1 MALFSSYRSNH
12 FVIHQLTRR
21 AVLSRYRGTALG
33 LVWSLLTPMLMLAIY
48 TFVFGLVLEI
58 RWPVQEGGQ
67 AQFAA
72 ILFSGM
78 IVHSLLSDCLIQ
90 STTLISD
97 NPQYVKKV
105 VFPLEALPWVTVLSA
120 LFQAGISLAVLILY
134 LFGLYLFGGDHVFGW
149 SVIFLPLPFI
159 MLSIVCLGIGW
170 FVSAAAVYFRDIS
183 QLMGVINTVL
193 FFMAPILY
201 PKSALPE
208 SIQFLLYL
216 NPITFPIEQLRNFLL
231 WNRAPDIL
239 GIGIYTTVALVF
251 SYLGFLWFERVR
263 KGFADVL

>member
-1 MALFSSYRSNH
+1 MALFGSYRSNR

-21 AVLSRYRGTALG
+21 AVLTRYRGTALG
-33 LVWSLLTPMLMLAIY
+33 LIWSLLTPMLMLAIY

-58 RWPVQEGGQ
+58 RWPAQEGGL
-67 AQFAA
+67 ARFPA

-78 IVHSLLSDCLIQ
+78 IIHSLLSDCLIQ
-90 STTLISD
+90 STTVIAD

-120 LFQAGISLAVLILY
+120 LFQAGISLFVLILY
-134 LFGLYLFGGDHVFGW
+134 LLGLLLLENDHSFGW
-149 SVIFLPLPFI
+149 SVVFIPLPFVMI
-159 MLSIVCLGIGW
+159 SIVCLGIGW
-170 FVSAAAVYFRDIS
+170 FVSAAAVYFRDIG
-183 QLMGVINTVL
+183 QLMGVISTVL

-208 SIQFLLYL
+208 SIQSLLYL

-231 WNRAPDIL
+231 KDAAPDIL
-239 GIGIYTTVALVF
+239 GIGIYTVVALVF
-251 SYLGFLWFERVR
+251 AYLGFLWFERVR